1 MKNITTDFAE
11 TVGPTTM
18 EVFFCNFPAIV
29 EVPYDGIWNIVID
42 THSHGDTESSVSITI
57 LPNHELLEQQD
68 VIK

>member
-18 EVFFCNFPAIV
+18 EVFCNFPAIV